1 MASNNISD
9 TMKHLLELSKK
20 GVGGEKEN
28 ANKLLHK
35 LMKKYNISEDDLEK
49 EELHKHDVRF
59 KTRWQEQ
66 LIHQI
71 VYMINP
77 ERNIYRYNGTKAKI
91 AILELTDAEWIE
103 YQYLYSIYKKSFE
116 DELELF
122 TSAFIQRNNIFP
134 KEVPEHIKEQ
144 QEKESEKKMDYY
156 KMLKVSQM
164 AQGIDYTNVRKALK

>member
-1 MASNNISD
+1 MNTNITD
-9 TMKHLLELSKK
+9 TMKHLLALSEK

-28 ANKLLHK
+28 AIKLLNK
-35 LMKKYNISEDDLEK
+35 LMKKYNISEADLKK
-49 EELHKHDVRF
+49 EELHKHEVRF
-59 KTRWQEQ
+59 KTKWQES

-77 ERNIYRYNGTKAKI
+77 ERNIYKYTNRKVKI

-103 YQYLYSIYKKSFE
+103 HQYLYSIYKKSFE
-116 DELELF
+116 EELELF

-134 KEVPEHIKEQ
+134 KEVPDRIKEQ
-144 QEKESEKKMDYY
+144 QEKESKQEMSYY
-156 KMLKVSQM
+156 KMLKISQM

>member
-1 MASNNISD
+1 MNTNITD
-9 TMKHLLELSKK
+9 TMKHLLALSEK

-28 ANKLLHK
+28 AIKLLNK
-35 LMKKYNISEDDLEK
+35 LMKKYNISEADLKK
-49 EELHKHDVRF
+49 EELHKYEVRF

-77 ERNIYRYNGTKAKI
+77 ERNIYKYTNRKVKI

-103 YQYLYSIYKKSFE
+103 HQYLYSIYKKSFE
-116 DELELF
+116 EELELF

-134 KEVPEHIKEQ
+134 KEVPDHIKAQ

>member
-1 MASNNISD
+1 MNTNITD
-9 TMKHLLELSKK
+9 TMKHLLELSKR

-28 ANKLLHK
+28 ATKLLNK
-35 LMKKYNISEDDLEK
+35 LMKKYNISESDLQK
-49 EELHKHDVRF
+49 EELHQHDVRF
-59 KTRWQEQ
+59 KTKWQES

-71 VYMINP
+71 MYMINP
-77 ERNIYRYNGTKAKI
+77 KRNIYKYNNRKAKI

-103 YQYLYSIYKKSFE
+103 HQYLYSIYKKAFE
-116 DELELF
+116 EELELF

-144 QEKESEKKMDYY
+144 QEKEPKKEMDYY

-164 AQGIDYTNVRKALK
+164 AQGIDYTSVNKALK

>member
-1 MASNNISD
+1 MNTNITD
-9 TMKHLLELSKK
+9 TMKHLLALSEK

-28 ANKLLHK
+28 AIKLLNK
-35 LMKKYNISEDDLEK
+35 LMKKYNISEADLKK
-49 EELHKHDVRF
+49 EELHKHEVRF

-77 ERNIYRYNGTKAKI
+77 ERNIYKYTNRKVKI
-91 AILELTDAEWIE
+91 AILELTDVEWIE
-103 YQYLYSIYKKSFE
+103 HQYLYSIYKKSFE
-116 DELELF
+116 EELELF

-134 KEVPEHIKEQ
+134 KEVPDRIKEQ
-144 QEKESEKKMDYY
+144 QEKESKQKMSYY
-156 KMLKVSQM
+156 KMLKISQM

>member
-1 MASNNISD
+1 MNTNITD
-9 TMKHLLELSKK
+9 TMKHLLALSEK

-28 ANKLLHK
+28 AIKLLNK
-35 LMKKYNISEDDLEK
+35 LMKKYNISEADLKK
-49 EELHKHDVRF
+49 EELHKHEVRF
-59 KTRWQEQ
+59 KTKWQES

-77 ERNIYRYNGTKAKI
+77 ERNIYKYTNRKVKI

-103 YQYLYSIYKKSFE
+103 HQYLYSIYKKSFE
-116 DELELF
+116 EELELF

-134 KEVPEHIKEQ
+134 KEVPDRIKEQ
-144 QEKESEKKMDYY
+144 QEKESRQEMNYY
-156 KMLKVSQM
+156 KMLKISQM

>member
-1 MASNNISD
+1 MASNVTD
-9 TMKHLLELSKK
+9 TMKHLLELSKG

-28 ANKLLHK
+28 ANKLLNK
-35 LMKKYNISEDDLEK
+35 LMKKYNITEEDLKK
-49 EELHKHDVRF
+49 EEIKQHDVKF
-59 KTRWQEQ
+59 KTKWEMQ

-71 VYMINP
+71 MYMINP
-77 ERNIYRYNGTKAKI
+77 ERNIYSYKNNKKKVV
-91 AILELTDAEWIE
+91 ILELTDAEWIE
-103 YQYLYSIYKKSFE
+103 HQYLFSIYKKAFE

-144 QEKESEKKMDYY
+144 QEKEPKKEMDYY

-164 AQGIDYTNVRKALK
+164 AMGIDYTSVRKALK

>member
-9 TMKHLLELSKK
+9 TMRHLLELSKK

-77 ERNIYRYNGTKAKI
+77 ERDIYKYTNRKVKI

-103 YQYLYSIYKKSFE
+103 HQYLYSIYKKSFE
-116 DELELF
+116 EELELF
-122 TSAFIQRNNIFP
+122 TSAFIQKNNIFP
-134 KEVPEHIKEQ
+134 KEVPDRIKEQ
-144 QEKESEKKMDYY
+144 QEKESKQEMNYY
-156 KMLKVSQM
+156 KMLKIGLM

>member
-1 MASNNISD
+1 MNSNITE
-9 TMKHLLELSKK
+9 TMKHLLALSEK

-28 ANKLLHK
+28 ATKLLHK
-35 LMKKYNISEDDLEK
+35 LMKKYSISEDDLKK
-49 EELHKHDVRF
+49 EELHRHDVRF
-59 KTRWQEQ
+59 KTKWQEQ

-77 ERNIYRYNGTKAKI
+77 ERNIYRYNSTKAKI

-103 YQYLYSIYKKSFE
+103 HQYLYSIYKKSFE
-116 DELELF
+116 EELELF
-122 TSAFIQRNNIFP
+122 TSAFIQRNNMFP

-144 QEKESEKKMDYY
+144 QERESKKEMDYY

-164 AQGIDYTNVRKALK
+164 AQGIDYTNVHKALK